1 MEPLKYIG
9 QRIPEIYAWAK
20 VTGEAPFTDDLRL
33 PGLLY
38 GKILRSPHAHA
49 RIWRIDISRAVEL
62 PGVVSVMTGAD
73 TPGIKYVAQISD
85 MHPLAIDKVRY
96 VGDAVA
102 AVAAETEEIA
112 QEALALI
119 EVDYEI
125 LPAVFDP
132 QDALKDGAP
141 LIHEDRPKN
150 IVLNLKR
157 DFGNVDEGFA
167 QSDRIFEDQFS
178 TQAVPHCNMEPRSSA
193 AWMNPDGVLQIWTGT
208 QSPYFVRKE
217 VAHVCN
223 LPISSVQVMEVHC
236 GGGFGSRSK
245 YCEDEGVSALLAI
258 RSGRPVRITFTREEE
273 MTTTR
278 IRHPFQIRIKTGVKL
293 DGTLMAREMK
303 VVVDKGAYCH
313 YGPAVTGYAAGT
325 AASSYRVPHFRFDA
339 DIVYTNKQAGG
350 PFRGFGAPQA
360 IFAIES
366 QLDQIAEALGI
377 DPLDLRVK
385 NANHSGDLTPCGWAI
400 TTCGLE
406 ECLET
411 VSQEIHW
418 KERQKGPK
426 EGRYRQGKGLA
437 TSIHVSGSNVFPDGE
452 FSAIELKMFID
463 GRVSVYKGSGDTGT
477 WANTVIT
484 QIVAEE
490 LQLPMESIR
499 LISMDTETT
508 PQSLGSFASRVA
520 FEDGNAAKMAAAQLK
535 KYLLESAAAAL
546 QIPIEDV
553 CMQNGL
559 IFSSQD
565 PSKTLSYGDS
575 VFRSPRSVGHILA
588 SACQY
593 IPPTVRLTPK
603 GYANVSAAYAFSAQ
617 GAEVVVDAETG
628 EIQVKRM
635 VVAQDVGKALNPI
648 AVEGQIEGALAQ
660 GIGFALS
667 EELIVDQTTGKV
679 ITDCLDRVMLATAM
693 DIPDQKIFLVE
704 TKDPEG
710 PYGAKGVGEIGLNPT
725 AAAIANAIYDAVG
738 FRPRKLPIR
747 AEEVYFFLHPEK
759 RQL

>member
-1 MEPLKYIG
+1 MEPLKYVG

-33 PGLLY
+33 PGMLF

-49 RIWRIDISRAVEL
+49 RIRSINASRALEL
-62 PGVVSVMTGAD
+62 PGVVTVMTGAD

-85 MHPLAIDKVRY
+85 MYPLAIDKVRY
-96 VGDAVA
+96 VGDSVV

-119 EVDYEI
+119 EVEYEP

-132 QDALKDGAP
+132 CEALLDGAP
-141 LIHEDRPKN
+141 LIHEDRIN
-150 IVLNLKR
+150 NLVLNMKR

-167 QSDRIFEDQFS
+167 QSDRVFEDQFS
-178 TQAVPHCNMEPRSSA
+178 TQAVSHCNMEPRSSA

-217 VAHVCN
+217 VAHVCD

-245 YCEDEGVSALLAI
+245 YCEDEGVTALLAI
-258 RSGRPVRITFTREEE
+258 RCGRPVRITFTREEE

-278 IRHPFQIRIKTGVKL
+278 IRHPFFMRIKTGVKL
-293 DGTLMAREMK
+293 DGTLMAREMQ
-303 VVVDKGAYCH
+303 VIVDKGAYCH
-313 YGPAVTGYAAGT
+313 YGPAITGYAAGT
-325 AASSYRVPHFRFDA
+325 AASSYRIPHFRFNA

-350 PFRGFGAPQA
+350 PFRGFGAPQV

-366 QLDQIAEALGI
+366 QLDEIAEALGI
-377 DPLDLRVK
+377 DPLELRIK
-385 NANHSGDLTPCGWAI
+385 NANRSGDLTPCGWAI

-406 ECLET
+406 ECLEK
-411 VSQEIHW
+411 VSQAINW
-418 KERQKGPK
+418 KERRKEPK
-426 EGRYRQGKGLA
+426 DGRYRKGKGLA
-437 TSIHVSGSNVFPDGE
+437 TAIHVSGSNVFPDGE

-535 KYLLESAAAAL
+535 TFLLESAAVVLEVPMKTLFL
-546 QIPIEDV
+546 QDGMILCRE
-553 CMQNGL
+553 
-559 IFSSQD
+559 D

-575 VFRSPRSVGHILA
+575 VFHSPRTVGHILT
-588 SACQY
+588 SAYQY
-593 IPPTVRLTPK
+593 VPPTVRLTPK

-617 GAEVVVDAETG
+617 GAEVVVDTQTG
-628 EIQVKRM
+628 EIRVKRL

-660 GIGFALS
+660 GMGYALT
-667 EELIVDQTTGKV
+667 EELKVDPMSGKV
-679 ITDCLDRVMLATAM
+679 VTDCLDRVMLPTAM
-693 DIPDQKIFLVE
+693 DIPDEDIFLVE
-704 TKDPEG
+704 TLDPEG

-738 FRPRKLPIR
+738 FRPHKLPIK

-759 RQL
+759 R